1 MGKVNGKEDLVTV
14 IFRGKGG
21 MVYGEQKISTAPI
34 EFSLSKGLGK
44 IPRSRREF
52 EVVDEEAKEKI
63 AALDGSKE
71 YIFESGGT
79 QFPVKIVKDKGR
91 VYIIE
96 KE

>member
-1 MGKVNGKEDLVTV
+1 MSKIDIKDDFVTV
-14 IFRGKGG
+14 TFRGKDNKI
-21 MVYGEQKISTAPI
+21 YGEQRISTAPI
-34 EFSLSKGLGK
+34 EFNLSKGVGK
-44 IPRSRREF
+44 IPRFLRDF
-52 EVVDEEAKEKI
+52 EVADEETKEKI
-63 AALDGSKE
+63 AALDGSRE

>member
-1 MGKVNGKEDLVTV
+1 MSKVNVKEDFVTV
-14 IFRGKGG
+14 IFRGKDGK
-21 MVYGEQKISTAPI
+21 VYGEQKISTAPI
-34 EFSLSKGLGK
+34 EFKLSKGVGK
-44 IPRSRREF
+44 IPRFRRDF
-52 EVVDEEAKEKI
+52 EVVDEETKEKI

-79 QFPVKIVKDKGR
+79 QFPVNIVKEEGK